1 MPPLT
6 SGSPS
11 AVTLV
16 VPGDLETR
24 TGGYGY
30 DREIVA
36 GLRALGWTVDIRRL
50 DDSFPFPTAYAR
62 AHAVAELAAVPA
74 GGLVLADGLAFGAMA
89 DEAAREAARLR
100 LVGLV
105 HHPLALENGLDAATA
120 RAFVESETRAL
131 ACTRGVV
138 VTSDATARA
147 LAPYGIAAEDI
158 AVVVPGT
165 TPGPLARGS
174 GHSGGGKRQ

>member
-138 VTSDATARA
+138 VTSEATARA